1 MKRLLKKLP
10 VFLKNKVNKKIK
22 HNYMKIYRK
31 KIEITSTSSVEIID
45 ITNKVADIISH
56 SGVREGTVLIYSPH
70 TSMGIFINHNEP
82 MLLQDFTRVLYR
94 LAPIDE
100 RYSHDLFELAKKN
113 KSDGRSNGHSH
124 CKVMLLG
131 ISETV
136 PIEKGHMLITAKQ
149 NIFVAEMDGARKRDI
164 IIQVMGL

>member
-1 MKRLLKKLP
+1 
-10 VFLKNKVNKKIK
+10 
-22 HNYMKIYRK
+22 MKIFRK
-31 KIEITSTSSVEIID
+31 KIEITSTTSVEIID
-45 ITNKVADIISH
+45 ITDKVAEVVSL

-70 TSMGIFINHNEP
+70 TSAGIFVNHNEP

-94 LAPIDE
+94 LAPVDE

-131 ISETV
+131 VSETV
-136 PIEKGHMLITAKQ
+136 PLEKGHMILTSKQ

>member
-1 MKRLLKKLP
+1 
-10 VFLKNKVNKKIK
+10 
-22 HNYMKIYRK
+22 MKIYRK
-31 KIEITSTSSVEIID
+31 KIEIKSTSSVELID
-45 ITNKVADIISH
+45 ITDKVAEVVAN
-56 SGVREGTVLIYSPH
+56 SGVREGTVLVYSPH
-70 TSMGIFINHNEP
+70 TSAGIFVNHNEP

-94 LAPIDE
+94 LAPVDE

-124 CKVMLLG
+124 CKVMLIG
-131 ISETV
+131 ISETL

-149 NIFVAEMDGARKRDI
+149 NIFLAEMDGARTREI

>member
-1 MKRLLKKLP
+1 MK
-10 VFLKNKVNKKIK
+10 V
-22 HNYMKIYRK
+22 YRK
-31 KIEITSTSSVEIID
+31 KIEIKSTSSIELID
-45 ITNKVADIISH
+45 ITDKVAEIISQ
-56 SGVREGTVLIYSPH
+56 SGVREGTVLVYSPH
-70 TSMGIFINHNEP
+70 TSAGIFVNHNEP

-94 LAPIDE
+94 LAPVDE

-124 CKVMLLG
+124 CKVMLIG
-131 ISETV
+131 ISETL

-149 NIFVAEMDGARKRDI
+149 NIFLAEMDGARTREI